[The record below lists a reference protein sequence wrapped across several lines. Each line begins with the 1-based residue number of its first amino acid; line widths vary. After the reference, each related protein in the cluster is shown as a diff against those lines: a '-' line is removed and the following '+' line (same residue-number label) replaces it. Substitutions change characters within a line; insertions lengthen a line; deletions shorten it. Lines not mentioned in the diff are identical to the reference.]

1 VHAEQSTVAAPKTPI
16 VLDEAER
23 SHDGPLDRAIA
34 ILTFVAEQKK
44 AVSAAEIAA
53 ALSLP
58 LPTAHRLIGNLEQRG
73 LIQKALGTKRY
84 VVGNKLVTL
93 SAKAIGSAFRTAR
106 RHAVLSA
113 VADQIGEQCEI
124 GVVRDNEVAYVDS
137 VRSKQPQ
144 VLKFDPG
151 HAAPPLHCTSTGKIY
166 MSRLPLKTRER
177 LVRSL
182 NLVADA
188 AVIAGYFS
196 IGSDIFLRMIKMII
210 APLVFAT
217 IVSGIASLGVSGG
230 AVGRIAF
237 RALAWFISASLVS
250 LLVGLLLASIIQPG
264 RDLGLALPGAG
275 ATANVQAGSLTL
287 KDFASHVF
295 PTSVVQAMAGN
306 EVLQILVFSI
316 FFGFALAN
324 LKGTVAKTISASI
337 NELVPLMLRFT
348 DYVMRF
354 APLGVFAAM
363 AAVITTQGLGVLVA
377 YGKFVSA
384 FYFALLVLWV
394 IIIGA
399 GTVVLQ
405 GSMRTLL
412 KLLRQPMAIAFS
424 TSSSEAAFPKMIEQ
438 LMKFGVSERIAGFVL
453 PLGYSF
459 NLDGSMMYQTFA
471 ALFVAQAFGIEL
483 SMATQITMLL
493 VLMITTKGIAGVP
506 RASLVVV
513 AATLPMFN
521 LPTNG
526 LVLLVGID
534 QFLDMGRT
542 MTNVIGN
549 GVATAVVAKWENEL
563 ARPAA
568 EDLDIVPAAVVG

>member
-1 VHAEQSTVAAPKTPI
+1 MQATGTTHNSS
-16 VLDEAER
+16 R
-23 SHDGPLDRAIA
+23 
-34 ILTFVAEQKK
+34 LTSYIMLGLFLG
-44 AVSAAEIAA
+44 IAA
-53 ALSLP
+53 GYACNRLA
-58 LPTAHRLIGNLEQRG
+58 PTA
-73 LIQKALGTKRY
+73 
-84 VVGNKLVTL
+84 
-93 SAKAIGSAFRTAR
+93 
-106 RHAVLSA
+106 
-113 VADQIGEQCEI
+113 
-124 GVVRDNEVAYVDS
+124 
-137 VRSKQPQ
+137 
-144 VLKFDPG
+144 
-151 HAAPPLHCTSTGKIY
+151 
-166 MSRLPLKTRER
+166 
-177 LVRSL
+177 
-182 NLVADA
+182 ADA
-188 AVIAGYFS
+188 SVIAGYFS
-196 IGSDIFLRMIKMII
+196 IGSDVFLRMIKMII

-217 IVSGIASLGVSGG
+217 IVSGIASLGSSGG

-237 RALAWFISASLVS
+237 KSLAWFITASLIS
-250 LLVGLLLASIIQPG
+250 LLVGLLLASLIQPG
-264 RDLGLALPGAG
+264 HGLGLALPDAR
-275 ATANVQAGSLTL
+275 ATTNVQTASLTL

-316 FFGFALAN
+316 FFGFALSS
-324 LKGTVAKTISASI
+324 LKSSLAKTIAASI
-337 NELVPLMLRFT
+337 DELVPIMLRFT

-363 AAVITTQGLGVLVA
+363 ASVITTQGLGVLVT

-384 FYFALLVLWV
+384 FYAALVVLWI

-399 GTVVLQ
+399 GTVVLG
-405 GSMRTLL
+405 GSMAALL
-412 KLLRQPMAIAFS
+412 KFLRQPMAIAFS

-471 ALFVAQAFGIEL
+471 ALFVAQAFGIEMSL
-483 SMATQITMLL
+483 TTEITMLL

-521 LPTNG
+521 LPSGG

-549 GVATAVVAKWENEL
+549 GVATAVIAKWEGEL
-563 ARPAA
+563 VEPVAG
-568 EDLDIVPAAVVG
+568 DLDVVPAAVVG

>member
-1 VHAEQSTVAAPKTPI
+1 MQASGSAPGSN
-16 VLDEAER
+16 R
-23 SHDGPLDRAIA
+23 
-34 ILTFVAEQKK
+34 LTTF
-44 AVSAAEIAA
+44 I
-53 ALSLP
+53 
-58 LPTAHRLIGNLEQRG
+58 LIGL
-73 LIQKALGTKRY
+73 LLG
-84 VVGNKLVTL
+84 VAVGYACNRL
-93 SAKAIGSAFRTAR
+93 
-106 RHAVLSA
+106 
-113 VADQIGEQCEI
+113 
-124 GVVRDNEVAYVDS
+124 
-137 VRSKQPQ
+137 
-144 VLKFDPG
+144 
-151 HAAPPLHCTSTGKIY
+151 APTP
-166 MSRLPLKTRER
+166 
-177 LVRSL
+177 
-182 NLVADA
+182 ADA
-188 AVIAGYFS
+188 GVIAGYFS

-217 IVSGIASLGVSGG
+217 IVSGIASLGSSGG

-237 RALAWFISASLVS
+237 KSLAWFITASLIS
-250 LLVGLLLASIIQPG
+250 LLVGLALANLIQPG
-264 RDLGLALPGAG
+264 HGLGLALPEAG

-316 FFGFALAN
+316 FFGFALSS
-324 LKGTVAKTISASI
+324 LKNSLARTIAASI
-337 NELVPLMLRFT
+337 DELVPLMLRFT

-354 APLGVFAAM
+354 APFGVFAAM
-363 AAVITTQGLGVLVA
+363 AAVITTQGVGVLVT

-384 FYFALLVLWV
+384 FYFALFVLWV
-394 IIIGA
+394 IIIAA
-399 GTVVLQ
+399 GTVVLG
-405 GSMRTLL
+405 GSISTLL
-412 KLLRQPMAIAFS
+412 RYLRQPMAIAFS

-471 ALFVAQAFGIEL
+471 ALFVAQAFGIE
-483 SMATQITMLL
+483 MNVTTQITMLL
-493 VLMITTKGIAGVP
+493 VLMVTTKGIAGVP

-513 AATLPMFN
+513 AATLPMFH

-549 GVATAVVAKWENEL
+549 GVATAVIAKWESEL
-563 ARPAA
+563 AEPVA
-568 EDLDIVPAAVVG
+568 EDLDVVPAAVAG

>member
-1 VHAEQSTVAAPKTPI
+1 MQESASLKSNRQTTYI
-16 VLDEAER
+16 ML
-23 SHDGPLDRAIA
+23 GLLLGIA
-34 ILTFVAEQKK
+34 TGYACNRLA
-44 AVSAAEIAA
+44 
-53 ALSLP
+53 
-58 LPTAHRLIGNLEQRG
+58 PTA
-73 LIQKALGTKRY
+73 
-84 VVGNKLVTL
+84 V
-93 SAKAIGSAFRTAR
+93 
-106 RHAVLSA
+106 
-113 VADQIGEQCEI
+113 
-124 GVVRDNEVAYVDS
+124 
-137 VRSKQPQ
+137 
-144 VLKFDPG
+144 
-151 HAAPPLHCTSTGKIY
+151 
-166 MSRLPLKTRER
+166 
-177 LVRSL
+177 
-182 NLVADA
+182 DA

-196 IGSDIFLRMIKMII
+196 IGSDIFLRMVKMII

-217 IVSGIASLGVSGG
+217 IVSGIASLGASGG

-237 RALAWFISASLVS
+237 KALAWFISASLVS
-250 LLVGLLLASIIQPG
+250 LLVGLLLANMIQPG

-287 KDFASHVF
+287 KDFASHMF
-295 PTSVVQAMAGN
+295 PTSAVQAMAGN

-316 FFGFALAN
+316 FFGLALAN
-324 LKGTVAKTISASI
+324 LKGTVAKTIAASI
-337 NELVPLMLRFT
+337 DELVPLMLRFT

-354 APLGVFAAM
+354 APFGVFAAM
-363 AAVITTQGLGVLVA
+363 AAVITTQGLGVLVT

-405 GSMRTLL
+405 GSMTTLL
-412 KLLRQPMAIAFS
+412 KFLRQPMAIAFS

-483 SMATQITMLL
+483 SIATQVTMLL
-493 VLMITTKGIAGVP
+493 VLMVTTKGIAGVP

-521 LPTNG
+521 LPANG
-526 LVLLVGID
+526 LMLLIGID

-563 ARPAA
+563 ARPAT
-568 EDLDIVPAAVVG
+568 EDLDAVPAAVAS

>member
-1 VHAEQSTVAAPKTPI
+1 MQASG
-16 VLDEAER
+16 
-23 SHDGPLDRAIA
+23 SHKSNR
-34 ILTFVAEQKK
+34 LT
-44 AVSAAEIAA
+44 SYIMIGLLLGIAA
-53 ALSLP
+53 GYACNRLA
-58 LPTAHRLIGNLEQRG
+58 PT
-73 LIQKALGTKRY
+73 
-84 VVGNKLVTL
+84 
-93 SAKAIGSAFRTAR
+93 
-106 RHAVLSA
+106 
-113 VADQIGEQCEI
+113 
-124 GVVRDNEVAYVDS
+124 
-137 VRSKQPQ
+137 P
-144 VLKFDPG
+144 
-151 HAAPPLHCTSTGKIY
+151 
-166 MSRLPLKTRER
+166 
-177 LVRSL
+177 
-182 NLVADA
+182 ADA
-188 AVIAGYFS
+188 IVIAGYFS

-217 IVSGIASLGVSGG
+217 IVSGITSLGASGG

-237 RALAWFISASLVS
+237 KALAWFVAASLVS
-250 LLVGLLLASIIQPG
+250 LLVGLVLATIIQPG
-264 RDLGLALPGAG
+264 HDLGLALPAAG
-275 ATANVQAGSLTL
+275 ATTNVQAGSLTL

-316 FFGFALAN
+316 FFGFALAG
-324 LKGTVAKTISASI
+324 LKSTVAKTIATSI
-337 NELVPLMLRFT
+337 DELVPLMLRFT

-363 AAVITTQGLGVLVA
+363 AAVITTQGLGVLLT

-384 FYFALLVLWV
+384 FYFALFVLWA

-399 GTVVLQ
+399 GTTVLQ
-405 GSMRTLL
+405 GSVVSLL
-412 KLLRQPMAIAFS
+412 KFLRQPMAIAFS

-483 SMATQITMLL
+483 SLGTQITMLL
-493 VLMITTKGIAGVP
+493 VLMVTTKGIAGVP

-521 LPTNG
+521 LPANG

-549 GVATAVVAKWENEL
+549 GVATAVIAKWEGEL
-563 ARPAA
+563 AEAVAA
-568 EDLDIVPAAVVG
+568 DLDVVPAVVVG